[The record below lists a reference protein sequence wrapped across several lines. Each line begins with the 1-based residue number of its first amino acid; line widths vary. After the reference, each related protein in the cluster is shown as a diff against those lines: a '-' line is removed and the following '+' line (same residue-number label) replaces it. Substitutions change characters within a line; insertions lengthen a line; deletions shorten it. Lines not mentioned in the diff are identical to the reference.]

1 MFGNWKF
8 LTVLLVSGF
17 VAIGSAKA
25 LSVHAGADSAASG
38 VTTNSENAFTAWQG
52 DVSSFTV
59 DDMTGIS
66 CVGGPIVCTT
76 GAGNMFTQGA
86 GVLQATSFS
95 GGVVSGPNMLLI
107 QENIEGT
114 FTWTLAQP
122 ANAFGFFAFDTDGQT
137 ITINFDDGTAQELMF
152 ASAAEIGCTGGTPA
166 CSSDSLFW
174 GVTGLAQNITS
185 VTISALDEPG
195 FSTWDRFVFGATIP
209 VPAALPLFLSGLA
222 FFGFVARRRA
232 RAATA

>member
-1 MFGNWKF
+1 
-8 LTVLLVSGF
+8 VYS
-17 VAIGSAKA
+17 
-25 LSVHAGADSAASG
+25 GADASG
-38 VTTNSENAFTAWQG
+38 STTNSENAFTAWQG
-52 DVSSFTV
+52 GVSSYTV
-59 DDMTGIS
+59 DDMSGIGIGD
-66 CVGGPIVCTT
+66 CGGVCSTAL
-76 GAGNMFTQGA
+76 GSDFTQGVGA
-86 GVLQATSFS
+86 LQGTDFTS
-95 GGVVSGPNMLLI
+95 GVVSGPNMLLV
-107 QENIEGT
+107 QEDSEGN
-114 FTWTLAQP
+114 FTWTLPAP

-137 ITINFDDGTAQELMF
+137 ITINFDDGTAQELLF
-152 ASAAEIGCTGGTPA
+152 DTATGIGCTGGVD

-195 FSTWDRFVFGATIP
+195 FSTWDRFVFGATVP